1 MKLTTTRFGT
11 IEVGEEVALYFSD
24 GIPGFPDTLRYVIL
38 DHDKESPIKWLQAIE
53 HADLAFP
60 IVDPYD
66 LVADYRVT
74 VSPADLAALGVAH
87 SRDLVTFV
95 ILTIPNGAPERT
107 TANLR
112 APVVA
117 NPNTR
122 LAKQVLVVEDYPIR
136 YPIAE
141 TNPVGVECAT

>member
-11 IEVGEEVALYFSD
+11 IEVAEEVTLHFSD
-24 GIPGFPDTLRYVIL
+24 GIPGFPDTRRYIIL
-38 DHDKESPIKWLQAIE
+38 DHDKESPIKWLQAVE
-53 HADLAFP
+53 QGDLAFP
-60 IVDPYD
+60 IIDPYD

-74 VSPADLAALGVAH
+74 VSPGDLAALGVDQ
-87 SRDLVTFV
+87 SRNMVTFV

-112 APVVA
+112 APVVV

>member
-1 MKLTTTRFGT
+1 VKLTTTRFGT
-11 IEVGEEVALYFSD
+11 IEVGEDVTLHFSD
-24 GIPGFPDTLRYVIL
+24 GIPGFPDTRRYIIL
-38 DHDKESPIKWLQAIE
+38 DHDKESPIKWLQAVE
-53 HADLAFP
+53 KGDLAFP
-60 IVDPYD
+60 IIDPYD

-74 VSPADLAALGVAH
+74 VPPTDLAALGVDH
-87 SRDLVTFV
+87 SNNLVTFV

-117 NPNTR
+117 NPKTR

-141 TNPVGVECAT
+141 TNPVGVECAP